1 MKKTYVVNVMTNR
14 EYAEYMSGS
23 WVLSSNLHIEAENA
37 EEAITIA
44 ENNGWYVIDEKN
56 VKTVEELE
64 AERVERENERKERER
79 KEEEKK
85 AKAKA
90 KREAN
95 EKAKAEAVGMTV
107 EEYRE
112 AKRIERNIKKH
123 EKEIEK
129 LRKEIEYHERRIA
142 EYRK

>member
-1 MKKTYVVNVMTNR
+1 MERTYVVRVMSNSD
-14 EYAEYMSGS
+14 YAEYMNGS
-23 WVLSSNLHIEAENA
+23 WVSSRNLYIKAENA
-37 EEAITIA
+37 EKAIAIV
-44 ENNGWYVIDEKN
+44 EKDGWNVINKKG

-64 AERVERENERKERER
+64 AERIKMEEERKERES

-123 EKEIEK
+123 EKEIER

>member
-1 MKKTYVVNVMTNR
+1 MERTYVVYAMTNK
-14 EYAEYMSGS
+14 EYAEYMSGCN
-23 WVLSSNLHIEAENA
+23 VIGSNLYIKAENA
-37 EEAITIA
+37 EAAVAIA
-44 ENNGWYVIDEKN
+44 ENNDWNVIGD
-56 VKTVEELE
+56 VKTIEEKE
-64 AERVERENERKERER
+64 AERVKREEERKERER

-95 EKAKAEAVGMTV
+95 EKAKAEAAGMTV

-123 EKEIEK
+123 EKEIERLK
-129 LRKEIEYHERRIA
+129 KEIEYHERRIA